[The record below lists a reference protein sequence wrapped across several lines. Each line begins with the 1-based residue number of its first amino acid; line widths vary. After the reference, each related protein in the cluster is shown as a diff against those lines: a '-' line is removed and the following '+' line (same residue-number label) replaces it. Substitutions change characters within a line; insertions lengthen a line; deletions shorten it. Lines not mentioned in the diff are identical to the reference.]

1 MRLCRHKGSALKVT
15 NWPDIRVREEKE
27 GEYDDEMEGEEE
39 EEEEEEEDDVQEG

>member
-27 GEYDDEMEGEEE
+27 EEYDDEMEGEEE
-39 EEEEEEEDDVQEG
+39 EEEEADDDVQEG

>member
-27 GEYDDEMEGEEE
+27 EEYDDEME

>member
-27 GEYDDEMEGEEE
+27 EEYDDEMEEEG
-39 EEEEEEEDDVQEG
+39 EEEDDVQEG

>member
-27 GEYDDEMEGEEE
+27 EEYDDEM

>member
-27 GEYDDEMEGEEE
+27 EEYDDEMEEE

>member
-27 GEYDDEMEGEEE
+27 EEYDDEM
-39 EEEEEEEDDVQEG
+39 EEEEEDDVQEG